1 MEWCFI
7 TAVSDNGETRTVEL
21 TAATSVRLLD
31 TSLHNAVSRYLQLI
45 DDSRS
50 QGQPDE
56 TTRLHIGATHTAA
69 TRPVPSHALTTTNFS

>member
-56 TTRLHIGATHTAA
+56 TTRLHTLEPHIQRLHDPFPHT
-69 TRPVPSHALTTTNFS
+69 L